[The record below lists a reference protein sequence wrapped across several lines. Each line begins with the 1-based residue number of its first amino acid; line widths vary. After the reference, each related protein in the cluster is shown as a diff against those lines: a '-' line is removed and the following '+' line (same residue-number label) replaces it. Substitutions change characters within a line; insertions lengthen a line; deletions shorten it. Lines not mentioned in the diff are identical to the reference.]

1 MVHLRKYYSVTY
13 YPSTKTI
20 DTKKYKEQFIILY
33 SFFSSGLT
41 IKISIWGRGRRIG
54 SPAGSVYSGERASHW
69 PATPPCWTCR
79 PTSGSPGTATVPE
92 AAPSVFRVLGLR
104 DVLRPL
110 PSPPALLIRAEEGY

>member
-41 IKISIWGRGRRIG
+41 IKISIWGGGRQGRKLRRIRRKTKCYLENLDFFKTLF
-54 SPAGSVYSGERASHW
+54 VL
-69 PATPPCWTCR
+69 
-79 PTSGSPGTATVPE
+79 TS
-92 AAPSVFRVLGLR
+92 
-104 DVLRPL
+104 
-110 PSPPALLIRAEEGY
+110 